1 MIRRSVG
8 PSADLAACELDG
20 ETRLP
25 DPSRAG
31 QRHQPGAAQRLA
43 DAFELADPADQR
55 RQEHWGVVPGRAPP
69 LGRFRDGRRH
79 HEGDHHTPTAA
90 MSDQRSARS
99 FAPSLRRCA
108 ITLPTAAHTTTA
120 KPTTTSH
127 ETSAIAT
134 PISPYRRAASPIAVG
149 M

>member
-43 DAFELADPADQR
+43 DAFELAARPINDVRSTGALC
-55 RQEHWGVVPGRAPP
+55 PGE
-69 LGRFRDGRRH
+69 LGRSGVS
-79 HEGDHHTPTAA
+79 A
-90 MSDQRSARS
+90 MDV
-99 FAPSLRRCA
+99 A
-108 ITLPTAAHTTTA
+108 ITR
-120 KPTTTSH
+120 
-127 ETSAIAT
+127 
-134 PISPYRRAASPIAVG
+134 PIITHRPQR
-149 M
+149 